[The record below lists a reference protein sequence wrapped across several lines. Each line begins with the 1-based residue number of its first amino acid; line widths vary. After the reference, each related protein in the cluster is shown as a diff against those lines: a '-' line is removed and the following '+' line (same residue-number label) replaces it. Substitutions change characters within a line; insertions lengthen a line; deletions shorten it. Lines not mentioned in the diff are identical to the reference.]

1 MSEKPKML
9 VVGSC
14 SSRVS
19 TRMAFLAPLWQVGR
33 LLMFCLLVRF
43 PLCRYGMLIRGQSTS

>member
-1 MSEKPKML
+1 MSEKPKIL